1 MTKNWNIEQHIAG
14 MDVFT
19 PLKPLKQP
27 AKYTTLPKNT
37 KKIKSMIS
45 KG

>member
-1 MTKNWNIEQHIAG
+1 MIKNWNIEQHIAG

-27 AKYTTLPKNT
+27 AKCVTLPKNT
-37 KKIKSMIS
+37 
-45 KG
+45 